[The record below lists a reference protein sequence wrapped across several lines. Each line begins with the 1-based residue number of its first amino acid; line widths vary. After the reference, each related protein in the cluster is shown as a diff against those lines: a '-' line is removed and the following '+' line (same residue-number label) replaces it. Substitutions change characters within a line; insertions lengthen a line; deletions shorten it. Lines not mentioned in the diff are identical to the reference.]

1 MSRILNRILPKILLA
16 TSALSM
22 TAGAAMADYTLNILH
37 INDEHSRIEAINKFD
52 STCSAEEESK
62 NECFGGIARVK
73 TKIDERRAALS
84 KDGGNVIVLD
94 AGDEFQGSLFYTTY
108 KGDDT
113 AEFMNQMGFD
123 AMALGNHEFDDTPVT
138 LAKFLDKVKFP
149 VISSNTEAAPN
160 SPIAGKFKPYLIKEI
175 GGQKIGII
183 SALTADTAEIS
194 SPGPDVKFADEVE
207 TLKKLVETLKA
218 DGVNKIIAVNHY
230 GYLRDKEL
238 AAKVDGID
246 VIVGGHS
253 HTLLSN
259 TDPEALGPYPTLVK
273 NPSGRDVPIVQAKSY
288 SKYLGELKVTF
299 DDDGNV
305 IKSEGAPILLDS
317 SVTPD
322 PAFVARIKEL
332 GKPIEE
338 LKARKVGESG
348 GVIEA
353 AREVCRVKECSMG
366 DLVADAMLDRV
377 KGQGVTIAIINGG
390 GLRASIDA
398 GDVTMGEVLTVLPFQ
413 NTLATFQLR
422 GSDVVAALE
431 NGVSQ
436 IDQGAGR
443 FPQVAGLKYAFDV
456 SKPAGGR
463 ISDVQVLQGDSWKPI
478 DTGATYGVVSNNYM
492 RAGGDGYKIFSTNA
506 VNAYDYGPGL
516 ELVLAD
522 YMAKNTPYKPYTDGR
537 ITALAPGAS
546 VEAKPAEPAAAE
558 APKAPE
564 AAKPATET
572 AAAAPA
578 ANHHP
583 DTYTIK
589 RGDNFWDI
597 AEEVYGKG
605 IEWKKLSEA
614 NPDMKVMK
622 LPIGAEMKVPPAM

>member
-1 MSRILNRILPKILLA
+1 MSGIFARILLA
-16 TSALSM
+16 TSALSLS
-22 TAGAAMADYTLNILH
+22 AGVAMADYTLNILH
-37 INDEHSRIEAINKFD
+37 INDLHSRIEPINKYD

-73 TKIDERRAALS
+73 AKIDERRAALL

-149 VISSNTEAAPN
+149 VVSSNTEAAPD
-160 SPIAGKFKPYLIKEI
+160 SPIAGKFEPYVIKEV
-175 GGQKIGII
+175 GGQKIGVI
-183 SALTADTAEIS
+183 SALTTDTAEIS
-194 SPGPDVKFADEVE
+194 SPGPSVKFADEVT
-207 TLKKLVETLKA
+207 TLKKLVETLKGE
-218 DGVNKIIAVNHY
+218 GVNKIIALNHY
-230 GYLRDKEL
+230 GYLKDKEL
-238 AAKVDGID
+238 AAQVDGID

-299 DDDGNV
+299 DDAGNV
-305 IKSEGAPILLDS
+305 IKSEGAPILLDYH
-317 SVTPD
+317 VAPD
-322 PAFVARIKEL
+322 AAFVARIKEL
-332 GKPIEE
+332 AKPLEE
-338 LKARKVGESG
+338 LKARKVGEST

-353 AREVCRVKECSMG
+353 AREVCRAQECSMG
-366 DLVADAMLDRV
+366 NLVADAMLERV
-377 KGQGVTIAIINGG
+377 KGQGVTIAIMNGG
-390 GLRASIDA
+390 GLRASIEA

-422 GSDVVAALE
+422 GSDVVGALE

-436 IDQGAGR
+436 VEEGAGR
-443 FPQVAGLKYAFDV
+443 FPQVAGLKYTFDV
-456 SKPAGGR
+456 SKPAGTR
-463 ISDVQVLQGDSWKPI
+463 ISNVEVMQGESWRPL
-478 DTGATYGVVSNNYM
+478 DNGATYGVVSNNYM

-506 VNAYDYGPGL
+506 VNAYDYGPVL
-516 ELVLAD
+516 DQVLAD
-522 YMAKNTPYKPYTDGR
+522 YLGNHTPYKPYTDGR
-537 ITALAPGAS
+537 ITKATGGQP
-546 VEAKPAEPAAAE
+546 EQAATAE
-558 APKAPE
+558 ASKAPE
-564 AAKPATET
+564 PSKPGAVS
-572 AAAAPA
+572 A

-583 DTYTIK
+583 DSYTIK

-597 AEEVYGKG
+597 AEEVYGNG
-605 IEWKKLSEA
+605 VEWKKLSAA
-614 NPDMKVMK
+614 NPEMKIMK
-622 LPIGAEMKVPPAM
+622 LPIGAQMKVPAL

>member
-1 MSRILNRILPKILLA
+1 MSGIIARLLVA
-16 TSALSM
+16 TSVVGLS
-22 TAGAAMADYTLNILH
+22 AGAAMADYTLNILH
-37 INDEHSRIEAINKFD
+37 INDQHSRIEPINKYD
-52 STCSAEEESK
+52 STCSAEETAK

-73 TKIDERRAALS
+73 AKIDERRAALS

-123 AMALGNHEFDDTPVT
+123 AMALGNHEFDDKPES
-138 LAKFLDKVKFP
+138 LAKFLEKVKFP
-149 VISSNTEAAPN
+149 IISSNTEAAPD

-183 SALTADTAEIS
+183 SALTTDTAEIS
-194 SPGPDVKFADEVE
+194 SPGPSVKFANEADALQKVVD
-207 TLKKLVETLKA
+207 TLKGE
-218 DGVNKIIAVNHY
+218 GVNKIIALNHD

-259 TDPEALGPYPTLVK
+259 TDPEAIGPYPTLVK
-273 NPSGRDVPIVQAKSY
+273 GPSGRDVPIVQAKSY

-299 DDDGNV
+299 DDEGNV
-305 IKSEGAPILLDS
+305 IKSKGAPILLDS
-317 SVTPD
+317 TVTPD

-332 GKPIEE
+332 AQPIEE
-338 LKARKVGESG
+338 LKSRKVGEST

-353 AREVCRVKECSMG
+353 AREVCRARECSMG

-422 GSDVVAALE
+422 GSDVAAALE

-443 FPQVAGLKYAFDV
+443 FPQVAGLKYTFDI
-456 SKPAGGR
+456 SKPVGSR
-463 ISDVQVLQGDSWKPI
+463 ISDIAVMQGDSFRPL
-478 DTGATYGVVSNNYM
+478 DPGATYGVVSNNYM

-522 YMAKNTPYKPYTDGR
+522 YLGQHVPYKPYTDGR
-537 ITALAPGAS
+537 ITMAAP
-546 VEAKPAEPAAAE
+546 VVDPVPAPPAPPE
-558 APKAPE
+558 TPKAPE
-564 AAKPATET
+564 PAKPAAQT
-572 AAAAPA
+572 A

-583 DTYTIK
+583 DSYTIK
-589 RGDNFWDI
+589 RGDNFWEI
-597 AEEVYGKG
+597 AEEIYGKG
-605 IEWKKLSEA
+605 IEWKKLAGA
-614 NPDMKVMK
+614 NPGMKPLK
-622 LPIGAEMKVPPAM
+622 LPIGAQMKVPGL